1 MADTMC
7 PSLLKS
13 KNSLQ
18 SMIDA
23 EVKPETPQ
31 EILRREIRGRLSKD
45 REQGVDY
52 ETSLQKLFP
61 NAILDT
67 EVLESI
73 VTALIAG
80 NHVLLFGPS
89 GSGKTVLAKEVLK
102 LMPKDVLVVEDC
114 PVQDNPFSVGDPNFY
129 KHIPC
134 CPFCRSR
141 FGKDI
146 ELFDPKAVD
155 PREIPV
161 RRTTIREGHGFARVQ
176 GSAEV
181 FPDNLTG
188 TINIRKLE
196 EIGDPMSPLVLEPG
210 KLLQANRGILIVDE
224 VGKLPLGTQNVLL
237 QALQE
242 SIVSPARSR
251 ETFPASFITISTSN
265 IADLDN
271 INEPLNDRLANVYV
285 GFSRSHARNRLI
297 TEMGAGRAMKGVF
310 YPDVLFDAGVRLIES
325 WRLATGELYELSE
338 VGSNRTL
345 IDIVTRVVAYTQM
358 QGRGIIS
365 TKDFRAGVVKAMLGH
380 IRARG
385 GDSYHR
391 DKEAVEGF
399 LKERLKEE
407 IKLAADAYWCRFFEE
422 DLKGK
427 KDAAARVIADGHE
440 VLNDRPGGKEWLRFI
455 DHVKDRERY
464 MGRSTEE
471 AAAKRIFK
479 MLKRTGIYGNIK

>member
-1 MADTMC
+1 MS

-13 KNSLQ
+13 KSTLQ
-18 SMIDA
+18 TLI
-23 EVKPETPQ
+23 ETGVRPVTPQ
-31 EILRREIRGRLSKD
+31 ETIRNEIRGRLANDK
-45 REQGVDY
+45 EKGVDY
-52 ETSLQKLFP
+52 ETSLQRLFP

-67 EVLESI
+67 EVLESM

-89 GSGKTVLAKEVLK
+89 GSGKTVLAKEVLN
-102 LMPKDVLVVEDC
+102 LIPKEVLVVEDC
-114 PVQDNPFSVGDPNFY
+114 PVQDDPFSVGDPLF
-129 KHIPC
+129 HRRVPC
-134 CPFCRSR
+134 CPFCKAR
-141 FGKDI
+141 FGEGI
-146 ELFDPKAVD
+146 EVFDPKAID
-155 PREIPV
+155 PKAIPV
-161 RRTTIREGHGFARVQ
+161 RRSTLREGHGFARVQ

-196 EIGDPMSPLVLEPG
+196 EIGDPTSPLVLEPG

-242 SIVSPARSR
+242 SIVTPAKSR
-251 ETFPASFITISTSN
+251 ETYPASFITISTSN

-285 GFSRSHARNRLI
+285 GFSRSHASNRLI
-297 TEMGAGRAMKGVF
+297 AEMGAGRAMEGAF
-310 YPDVLFDAGVRLIES
+310 YPAVLFDAGIRLIES

-345 IDIVTRVVAYTQM
+345 IDIITRVVAFAQM
-358 QGRGIIS
+358 QGRS
-365 TKDFRAGVVKAMLGH
+365 TVSMKDFRAGVKEAMLSH

-385 GDSYHR
+385 GDSYNR

-399 LKERLKEE
+399 LEERLKEE
-407 IKLAADAYWCRFFEE
+407 IRLAADAYWCRFFEE

-427 KDAAARVIADGHE
+427 KDAAAQVIADGHE
-440 VLNDRPGGKEWLRFI
+440 VMDDRPGGKEWLRFV
-455 DHVKDRERY
+455 DHVKAHERY
-464 MGRSTEE
+464 KGRTADE
-471 AAAKRIFK
+471 AASKRIFK
-479 MLKRTGIYGNIK
+479 LLRNAGIFGELK